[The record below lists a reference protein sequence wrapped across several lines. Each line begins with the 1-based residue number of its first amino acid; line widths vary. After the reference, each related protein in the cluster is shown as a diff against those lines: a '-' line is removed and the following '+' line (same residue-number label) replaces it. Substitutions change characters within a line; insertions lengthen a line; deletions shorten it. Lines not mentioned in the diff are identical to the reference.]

1 MLLAFRNYPL
11 FLNSLAS
18 LSIKKLVFKFKH
30 QLFILHSVIF
40 YLHFLQLLLQL
51 IFYFLKL
58 TYCTPCNNNLLFLSH
73 LRHLASLYNTDNNI

>member
-51 IFYFLKL
+51 IFYFSQESMSNQNWGMISHERLGL
-58 TYCTPCNNNLLFLSH
+58 NNFLA
-73 LRHLASLYNTDNNI
+73 LQIL